1 MHEAATEVLDF
12 SRVIVLVNAG
22 IVASLLIAFGWLMT
36 RKPLTDGAP
45 DARQNVGEWVLD
57 FFVGKAREMAHGPK
71 RDRIVGTVASLLAT
85 FFMFILVSNLFGVLP
100 LPMINRPPTSHFS
113 VTLGLAMAS
122 VGATLG
128 LSMLFKGVGGAL
140 KHLVWPNPMQL
151 ISEFTDV
158 FSLALRLFGN
168 IGGEYMTVV
177 LVVAVVPYGIP
188 LVLHVLGFIP
198 AFVQALVFT
207 LLTAS
212 FMASAIHHEEKK
224 QRKPRRRL
232 RRNAAAPSL
241 EGGS

>member
-1 MHEAATEVLDF
+1 MEGTEAVDF
-12 SRVIVLVNAG
+12 SRLIVIVN
-22 IVASLLIAFGWLMT
+22 ASLVAASLVGFGWLMT
-36 RKPLTDGAP
+36 RKPLTDGTP
-45 DARQNVGEWVLD
+45 DARQNLGEFALD
-57 FFVGKAREMAHGPK
+57 FFVRKAREMAHGPR
-71 RDRIVGTVASLLAT
+71 RDKIVRTVASLLAT
-85 FFMFILVSNLFGVLP
+85 YFLFILVSNLFGIVP
-100 LPMINRPPTSHFS
+100 LPQLNRPPTSHFS
-113 VTLGLAMAS
+113 VTLGLALAS
-122 VGATLG
+122 VVSTIG
-128 LSMLFKGVGGAL
+128 LSMIFKGVGGAL

-151 ISEFTDV
+151 VSEVTDV

-188 LVLHVLGFIP
+188 LVLHALGFIP

-224 QRKPRRRL
+224 QRKPRRWHL
-232 RRNAAAPSL
+232 RRRATAPTL